1 MINMLSLE
9 CLKEYIGETPLDDP
23 ALRFLLDAYVAKVGS
38 MIGKELLLNAYQE
51 TLKGDGNQCLYLTAT
66 PIFDIL
72 DVSTSEDGKLAEGQ
86 YFNIG
91 NQLYKAN
98 GAWTG
103 KYTSVGM
110 SGIKYSTLENVL
122 VTYRAGYLTCDI
134 LNKLG
139 ENGEDVEGI
148 EPNFPA
154 DLELLI
160 YESIKNHVRNDGQEL
175 KAYAIDD
182 IKYEYITTAES
193 FALVIDKYRGEL

>member
-1 MINMLSLE
+1 MLSLE
-9 CLKEYIGETPLDDP
+9 DLKKYIGEVPLEDNE
-23 ALRFLLDAYVAKVGS
+23 LRFLLDAYVEKVGS

-72 DVSTSEDGKLAEGQ
+72 DISTSEEGQLAENQ

-91 NQLYKAN
+91 NQLYKAD

-110 SGIKYSTLENVL
+110 SNIKYSALENVI
-122 VTYRAGYLTCDI
+122 VTYRAGYLTVDT
-134 LNKLG
+134 LAKLE

-148 EPNFPA
+148 EPNFPS

-160 YESIKNHVRNDGQEL
+160 YESIKNHIRNDGQEL